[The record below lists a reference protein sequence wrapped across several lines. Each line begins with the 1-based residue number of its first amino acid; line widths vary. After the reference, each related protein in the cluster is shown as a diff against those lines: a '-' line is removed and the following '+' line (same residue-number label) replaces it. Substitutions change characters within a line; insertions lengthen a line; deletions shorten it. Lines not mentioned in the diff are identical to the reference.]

1 MDVSEIVVSIT
12 PKEASD
18 KVEEEIV
25 NGSISGTLIDRYHR
39 SIGNIELIVLV
50 LEKYYYRSGNRGS
63 MTVTID
69 NFEGATKVHAAASG
83 TAQGA
88 IFRFDWGA
96 GNSCINSVIDILEP
110 YRVK

>member
-12 PKEASD
+12 PKETSD
-18 KVEEEIV
+18 KVEEAIV

-39 SIGNIELIVLV
+39 SIGNIDFIVLV
-50 LEKYYYRSGNRGS
+50 LEKYYFRSGNRGS

-83 TAQGA
+83 SSQGA

-96 GNSCINSVIDILEP
+96 VNSFINSVIDTLEP
-110 YRVK
+110 YRVE